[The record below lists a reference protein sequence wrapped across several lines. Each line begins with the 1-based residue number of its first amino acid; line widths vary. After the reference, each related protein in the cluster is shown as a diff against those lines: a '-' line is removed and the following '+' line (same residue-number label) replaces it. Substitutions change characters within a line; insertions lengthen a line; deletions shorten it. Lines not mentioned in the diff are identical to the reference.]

1 MDFHLQPCIFRNASK
16 HRLDES
22 AVLRQQAAKKKTE
35 AERLRGEVCILI
47 IEFLVFRKPGT

>member
-16 HRLDES
+16 HGLDES